1 MNINTV
7 TLNKFSF
14 IDVHDL
20 KETEI
25 KYLRKTYNFSQI
37 HLDDY
42 VSGQQ
47 VPKIEAFKDYIL
59 IVLDFP
65 FVESSDETGNGN
77 HTKPPEPNTQAPN
90 NNGVSSTIT
99 GIITSP
105 LNIPKFLFAHAK
117 EKRLR
122 TGHINFFIGKDFLV
136 VLHDEKTPEIDKIFE
151 SCQSS
156 LKVRETYLVNGPFHL
171 FYLIV
176 DTLVDSTFGIMKE
189 VAASIDDINLH
200 LLQNYS
206 PLRIVEEISAT
217 RRNLVLFKSIL
228 SPALDIF
235 KELRSDKYKEFGEF
249 DIASYSSLSDHIK
262 KILYRL
268 EGSSELL
275 DGIARSHESLLTAK
289 TNETIKVLT
298 MFTAILLP
306 LTLLTGIY
314 GMNVVGLP
322 GAETEGILTL
332 LSLIMAIIAVSMI
345 LAFKIRRWF

>member
-7 TLNKFSF
+7 TFNNFSF

-42 VSGQQ
+42 ASGQQ
-47 VPKIEAFKDYIL
+47 IPKIETFKDYTL

-65 FVESSDETGNGN
+65 FVESPDEGGNN
-77 HTKPPEPNTQAPN
+77 NQPKPPGPDTQPQTNNT
-90 NNGVSSTIT
+90 VSSTIT

-122 TGHINFFIGKDFLV
+122 TGHVNFFIGKDFLV
-136 VLHDEKTPEIDKIFE
+136 VLHDEKTTQIDKIFE
-151 SCQSS
+151 SCQGS
-156 LKVRETYLVNGPFHL
+156 LKAREMYLINGPFHL
-171 FYLIV
+171 LYLIV
-176 DTLVDSTFGIMKE
+176 NTLIDSTFHVMKE
-189 VAASIDDINLH
+189 VATSIDDINLH

-249 DIASYSSLSDHIK
+249 DSVSYSSLSDHIR

-314 GMNVVGLP
+314 GMNVMGLP
-322 GAETEGILTL
+322 GAETKGTLTV
-332 LSLIMAIIAVSMI
+332 LSLIMTIIAVSMI